1 MARND
6 ETRARD
12 FLACFQ
18 VDPSWYERYW
28 WQEPA
33 PRKPGIF
40 AFFRRILSQQ
50 RWARRRDVR
59 VDHQILHSPSN
70 ESCPTERRA
79 DVLLKMES
87 GFGRQWQLIS
97 PTSRGRRSSD
107 SVDNPVRHA
116 LTEPHA
122 EAALGRGE

>member
-12 FLACFQ
+12 FLACFH

-28 WQEPA
+28 WQEPT
-33 PRKPGIF
+33 PRKSGLF
-40 AFFRRILSQQ
+40 AFFRRVLSQ
-50 RWARRRDVR
+50 RPWARRRDVR
-59 VDHQILHSPSN
+59 VDHQVLRSPSN
-70 ESCPTERRA
+70 ESCPTEHRT
-79 DVLLKMES
+79 DVLLAMES
-87 GFGRQWQLIS
+87 GLGQHWPLIS
-97 PTSRGRRSSD
+97 PRSHARQSRD

-122 EAALGRGE
+122 EAALGRGD